1 MMAAFGQYYGREELG
16 TSRRVGLPSAFC
28 GVVLLPVTRFQPAV
42 APAAPARLKGVD
54 SDGLWGMVGTESL
67 TRRNIGTGG
76 GVAARLRNG
85 ETKPTPE
92 TPARGDKTKRRAKK

>member
-1 MMAAFGQYYGREELG
+1 MMAVFGQYYGREELG
-16 TSRRVGLPSAFC
+16 TSRRVGLRSAFC

-42 APAAPARLKGVD
+42 ASAAPARLKGVD
-54 SDGLWGMVGTESL
+54 SDVVWGMVGTESL

-76 GVAARLRNG
+76 VAARLRSG